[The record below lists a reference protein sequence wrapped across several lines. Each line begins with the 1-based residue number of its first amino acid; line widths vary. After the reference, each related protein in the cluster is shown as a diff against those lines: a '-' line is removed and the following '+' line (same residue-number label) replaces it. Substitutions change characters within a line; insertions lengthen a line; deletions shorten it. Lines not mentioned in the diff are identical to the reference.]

1 MAQINKGKDD
11 NDLQKTENM
20 LKYLHKSY
28 IDLMY
33 LKCHH
38 WRQDFI
44 KTNYLLNN
52 IDRIDQGLR

>member
-28 IDLMY
+28 IDLM
-33 LKCHH
+33 
-38 WRQDFI
+38 
-44 KTNYLLNN
+44 
-52 IDRIDQGLR
+52 